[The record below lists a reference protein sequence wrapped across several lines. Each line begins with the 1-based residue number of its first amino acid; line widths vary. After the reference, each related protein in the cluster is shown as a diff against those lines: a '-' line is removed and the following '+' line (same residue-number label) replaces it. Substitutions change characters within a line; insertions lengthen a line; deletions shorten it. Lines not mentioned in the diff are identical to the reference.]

1 MGTFRVVV
9 GSGSAGG
16 ALEVEVA
23 LSAVAVV
30 PDVPRGAV
38 GKAADRGVGLLV
50 VGDVDPEGEAPV
62 AGVAVVERD
71 RVRIVGDSCD
81 DATGKARLRGVA
93 RLAVE
98 DLLAGEDPQLL
109 VGEPGRAEWCG
120 GPLVLL
126 GVGENGVQKA
136 FTVQAHRPCGEI

>member
-38 GKAADRGVGLLV
+38 GKAADRAVGLLV

-71 RVRIVGDSCD
+71 RVRVVGEGCD
-81 DATGKARLRGVA
+81 DAAGKTRLRRVA
-93 RLAVE
+93 RVVVE
-98 DLLAGEDPQLL
+98 DLLAGEDPQFL
-109 VGEPGRAEWCG
+109 VANPA
-120 GPLVLL
+120 
-126 GVGENGVQKA
+126 
-136 FTVQAHRPCGEI
+136 